1 MSSFF
6 LGGGGLNL
14 SPIYLSL
21 PWNKWRDDYLN
32 LPRPVSHLL
41 PRDPLHCKN
50 G

>member
-6 LGGGGLNL
+6 WGWGLNL

-32 LPRPVSHLL
+32 LPHPVSHCLVT
-41 PRDPLHCKN
+41 PYTVKK